1 MHQQQYL
8 DTPED
13 DDFRKPVVT
22 DFRFLDGATA
32 CGKSSAVCSHIRRFV
47 GYRNQ
52 IIVCEKVELL
62 EEWQT
67 KLQANG
73 IKCDLIAGDGAI
85 TEVNRWLNTHND
97 LIGTGVLLCT
107 QAAIFA
113 LENISMKNE
122 CDVFF
127 DELPP
132 VRNVIAEKFHTSA
145 SVLKKHLKLG
155 SVIAKCKTDVYQGTR
170 RLRNQPDSLNTIES
184 KDWGKLKYFMQGA
197 DKILTKEQKDLFNA
211 VLNQNYDVCAKK
223 RTFRKMGSAK
233 LNRDDR
239 INNGEI
245 TFVVMTNERVFTG
258 WHSCT
263 VISSDYELSMFKHWI
278 GDRLGFRRH
287 DLLHCRL
294 NNRGQHPDS
303 WIERTKFNYL
313 IHPDEKSGLN
323 SRFWL
328 EQDRCRNGDELDKRL
343 TRVIGHDEQVLLCTN
358 VSRSKRKLS
367 KQQNVTVITSKD
379 IGVNEFS
386 DRNTVVFDAAL
397 NERPEAESILKLLG
411 FDLEAMR
418 LDGIFNVAYQVA
430 SRANLRTNRAGEVV
444 NLYFAD
450 KTTCDYVMS
459 RFANKVGQVA
469 NVRHVGDSSFQAVNV
484 VPILGNVE
492 YSNRFKSRL
501 RKRIRRFGGGKN
513 GFLHQLGYSI
523 LETTTNG
530 LTEGQTG
537 GGRPRDQV
545 TTWAAG
551 VEGATGASL
560 GDTSSFVNS
569 EIDKNTYKSGSYGSN
584 VDFLGS
590 SDKTSKKFQKN
601 SFFENPDICKNTYE
615 SSTYGAN
622 VDFSM
627 VASIEHPQISD
638 LPTLSDWFAWRGV
651 GGQKIQKSKVRQF
664 INGVLKNQISQPIN
678 PIIQG
683 DRFFYANFAIFEF
696 SADQCSKKEFIRKFN
711 PHYSDSKNRKV
722 SFLISSERGTIQV
735 MVFFKSPCAS
745 WRRYSENVAFFE
757 SKLGIKLDVDQN
769 RYYRL
774 QAAFEGFNCKE
785 KIHLKRHAL

>member
-1 MHQQQYL
+1 MNH
-8 DTPED
+8 
-13 DDFRKPVVT
+13 
-22 DFRFLDGATA
+22 
-32 CGKSSAVCSHIRRFV
+32 
-47 GYRNQ
+47 
-52 IIVCEKVELL
+52 
-62 EEWQT
+62 
-67 KLQANG
+67 
-73 IKCDLIAGDGAI
+73 
-85 TEVNRWLNTHND
+85 
-97 LIGTGVLLCT
+97 
-107 QAAIFA
+107 
-113 LENISMKNE
+113 
-122 CDVFF
+122 
-127 DELPP
+127 
-132 VRNVIAEKFHTSA
+132 
-145 SVLKKHLKLG
+145 
-155 SVIAKCKTDVYQGTR
+155 
-170 RLRNQPDSLNTIES
+170 
-184 KDWGKLKYFMQGA
+184 
-197 DKILTKEQKDLFNA
+197 
-211 VLNQNYDVCAKK
+211 
-223 RTFRKMGSAK
+223 
-233 LNRDDR
+233 
-239 INNGEI
+239 
-245 TFVVMTNERVFTG
+245 
-258 WHSCT
+258 
-263 VISSDYELSMFKHWI
+263 
-278 GDRLGFRRH
+278 
-287 DLLHCRL
+287 
-294 NNRGQHPDS
+294 RGQHPDS

-343 TRVIGHDEQVLLCTN
+343 ARVIGQDEQVLLCTN
-358 VSRSKRKLS
+358 VSRSKRRFS

-386 DRNTVVFDAAL
+386 SRNTVVFDAAL

-430 SRANLRTNRAGEVV
+430 SRANLRTNRAGHVV

-450 KTTCDYVMS
+450 KPTCDYVMS

-492 YSNRFKSRL
+492 YSNHFKSRL

-513 GFLHQLGYSI
+513 GFLHQLEHSTLG
-523 LETTTNG
+523 TPTNG

-537 GGRPRDQV
+537 GRPQEQV
-545 TTWAAG
+545 TTLVAMTADAG
-551 VEGATGASL
+551 AFGM
-560 GDTSSFVNS
+560 SSFGNS
-569 EIDKNTYKSGSYGSN
+569 EIDKNTYKSSTYGSN
-584 VDFLGS
+584 VDFLSS
-590 SDKTSKKFQKN
+590 SDKTPKKLQKN
-601 SFFENPDICKNTYE
+601 SKIENSDICKNTYE
-615 SSTYGAN
+615 SCTYGAN

-664 INGVLKNQISQPIN
+664 INGVLKNKHSQPLN

-683 DRFFYANFAIFEF
+683 DRFFYSNFAIFEF
-696 SADQCSKKEFIRKFN
+696 SVDQCSKKEFIRKFN
-711 PHYSDSKNRKV
+711 PQYSDSKNRKV

-745 WRRYSENVAFFE
+745 WRRYRENVAFFE